1 MEERVLPRTAQ
12 ELRNRDVTTLVE
24 HSVSWRY
31 LECVFSR
38 STCWHASFRSSE
50 KQTCF
55 YMRRLHKVFSCVPSE
70 RISSLWRSSCRATWN
85 GNVTRNVAPTR
96 RPGNTLK
103 TRTKRSA
110 QTVGQQYFSLRL
122 FNKFVS
128 PQDKFWDTYPNKD
141 ECKPNPCLHGG
152 NCTKKAFG
160 FHCSC
165 SPPHHGITC
174 QLKDSQEN
182 KRTPKLAP
190 QVEAGGFPC
199 PTEGP
204 NVCHQLCTSTTY
216 AFTCS
221 CVAGF
226 KLHSDGRSCLPE
238 GDFPCGRLSI
248 SPQRASMCH
257 HGNCP
262 WQALL
267 LGSGGTELCAGVL
280 LGPRAVL
287 TSASCLLQEP
297 DPQPSNFFVIA
308 GATDKTMS
316 VKAIH
321 LHKRFVRNRHDND
334 LAFLELSGPLPLGSF
349 LRHLCLPTK
358 DFSENI
364 LMYSGRT
371 ALAASM
377 NQHLDQKLIYL
388 SLDECRG
395 RLNVSLDLSNK
406 MFCVMGRTGKTVMQS
421 TKTVSSD
428 GLRSTAPQCG
438 GGLLS
443 AMPLATVERGTA
455 FLTGL
460 LIVPPKGCQ
469 ENGLVFTKV
478 SRHLVWIRQHLEAV
492 QSHDQTT

>member
-1 MEERVLPRTAQ
+1 MALPGVCLLSFTSLACVLQVLGKADEKQKRKNPVFLHLPAAQSVFLRSKRANNFFVEEFLQGNLERECHEERCSYEEAR
-12 ELRNRDVTTLVE
+12 E
-24 HSVSWRY
+24 
-31 LECVFSR
+31 
-38 STCWHASFRSSE
+38 
-50 KQTCF
+50 
-55 YMRRLHKVFSCVPSE
+55 
-70 RISSLWRSSCRATWN
+70 
-85 GNVTRNVAPTR
+85 
-96 RPGNTLK
+96 
-103 TRTKRSA
+103 
-110 QTVGQQYFSLRL
+110 YFED
-122 FNKFVS
+122 KGMT
-128 PQDKFWDTYPNKD
+128 DKFWDTYPNKD

-152 NCTKKAFG
+152 NCTKKTMG

-165 SPPHHGITC
+165 PPPHHGITC
-174 QLKDSQEN
+174 QLEDPLNSREN
-182 KRTPKLAP
+182 ERTPQIAP
-190 QVEAGGFPC
+190 QVVAGGFPC
-199 PTEGP
+199 PSEGP
-204 NVCHQLCTSTTY
+204 NVCHQLCTSTSY

-226 KLHSDGRSCLPE
+226 KLQSDGRSCLPE
-238 GDFPCGRLSI
+238 ADFACGRLPI
-248 SPQRASMCH
+248 SPQGASMCH
-257 HGNCP
+257 HGHCP

-287 TSASCLLQEP
+287 TAASCLLQES
-297 DPQPSNFFVIA
+297 DPQPSNFFIIA

-321 LHKRFVRNRHDND
+321 LHKRFVLNRHDND
-334 LAFLELSGPLPLGSF
+334 LAFLELSGPLPLGPF

-377 NQHLDQKLIYL
+377 NRHLDQKLIYL

-395 RLNVSLDLSNK
+395 RLNVSLALSNK
-406 MFCVMGRTGKTVMQS
+406 MFCVMGRTGKTV
-421 TKTVSSD
+421 TKTVSRD
-428 GLRSTAPQCG
+428 RLRSTAPQCG

-492 QSHDQTT
+492 QSHDQTTEQSKRN